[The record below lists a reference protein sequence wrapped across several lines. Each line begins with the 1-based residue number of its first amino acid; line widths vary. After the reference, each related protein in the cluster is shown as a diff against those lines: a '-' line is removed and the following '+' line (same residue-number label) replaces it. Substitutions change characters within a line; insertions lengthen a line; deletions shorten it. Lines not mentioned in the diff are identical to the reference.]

1 MVTPVVHEVA
11 YGLGT
16 APDVIAGAVTAY
28 MVPFAALMLVS
39 GTLAER
45 WGRGATMRVSLAV
58 SVVACGLCALAP
70 NAESFL
76 VARALQG
83 ATNAFT
89 TPLLVA
95 AITDVAPRE
104 RLGRAMGLFAGA
116 QAAGQALSPLVS
128 GLSSVLDWRLAFL
141 FPALAAVLL
150 VRALDAVPPRQAPG
164 RPSWRSLANARL
176 AGACALSFLC
186 YLGAV
191 GLTVLATLRA
201 ADAFGLGPAGRGAAG
216 AAFGVAGLLLAPLC
230 GRGLDRLG
238 PHRLAA
244 LASGALTCG
253 LLLAALGPSVPLLV
267 AGVAVVGVAVT
278 AIRSSVNALAAT
290 SVPGNRGG
298 AASLA
303 LSTQFFGGA
312 LAPVLW
318 VPLYEAAPRPGFAA
332 TALAPLAA
340 LALLACLSMAGARR
354 TRRSR
359 SPACGPDPLRRRP
372 G

>member
-1 MVTPVVHEVA
+1 MVTPIVHEVA
-11 YGLGT
+11 YGLEST
-16 APDVIAGAVTAY
+16 PEVVAGAVTAY
-28 MVPFAALMLVS
+28 MLPFAALMLVS

-45 WGRGATMRVSLAV
+45 WGRGATMRISLLV

-70 NAESFL
+70 NAEAFL
-76 VARALQG
+76 AARALQG

-95 AITDVAPRE
+95 AITEAVPRE

-128 GLSSVLDWRLAFL
+128 GVSTTLDWRAAFL
-141 FPALAAVLL
+141 FPALAALLL
-150 VRALDAVPPRQAPG
+150 VKALAAVPPRQASG
-164 RPSWRSLANARL
+164 RPSWRALANPRL

-201 ADAFGLGPAGRGAAG
+201 EDAFGLGPAGRGVAG
-216 AAFGVAGLLLAPLC
+216 AAFGVAGLLLAPAC

-238 PHRLAA
+238 PHRLAV
-244 LASGALTCG
+244 LANGALICG
-253 LLLAALGPSVPLLV
+253 LLLAALGPSVALLV
-267 AGVAVVGVAVT
+267 AGVATVGVAVT
-278 AIRSSVNALAAT
+278 AIRSAVNALAAT
-290 SVPGNRGG
+290 SAPGNRGG

-303 LSTQFFGGA
+303 LSAQFFGGA

-318 VPLYEAAPRPGFAA
+318 VPLYEAAPQPGFAA

-340 LALLACLSMAGARR
+340 LALALLLSNRR
-354 TRRSR
+354 
-359 SPACGPDPLRRRP
+359 G
-372 G
+372 